1 MKLMNKSLTFILS
14 ITFLFLVGCSGNGKE
29 EGLGAWW
36 YESGRKKYK
45 THYKNGKQEGLET
58 KWYENGGKQYEKTQK
73 NGKQD
78 GIRKEWD
85 EDEKLTF
92 QGNFVEGVEEI
103 K

>member
-1 MKLMNKSLTFILS
+1 MKGHETR
-14 ITFLFLVGCSGNGKE
+14 
-29 EGLGAWW
+29 W
-36 YESGRKKYK
+36 KKWL
-45 THYKNGKQEGLET
+45 QEGLET
-58 KWYENGGKQYEKTQK
+58 KWYKNGGKQHEKTWK

-85 EDEKLTF
+85 EDGKLTF

>member
-1 MKLMNKSLTFILS
+1 MNKSLTFILS
-14 ITFLFLVGCSGNGKE
+14 ITFLFLVGCSGNGEEPEVKKE
-29 EGLGAWW
+29 F
-36 YESGRKKYK
+36 YD
-45 THYKNGKQEGLET
+45 NGKLLSEFHI
-58 KWYENGGKQYEKTQK
+58 K

-85 EDEKLTF
+85 EDGKLTF